1 MLAAGTVPIG
11 GGLLGD
17 GGGLLR
23 EGQIEH
29 LLGEN
34 FADFEE
40 NVFDLA
46 ELGSPGWALGAV

>member
-1 MLAAGTVPIG
+1 LLAARATPIG
-11 GGLLGD
+11 GGLLLD

-23 EGQIEH
+23 QGQIEH

-34 FADFEE
+34 LTDFEE

-46 ELGSPGWALGAV
+46 EPGSPSGTP